1 LSLGEG
7 ASLAREPLRDHDPSR
22 VGRYRLTAR
31 LGAGGMGVV
40 YLGFAPNDPNYPD
53 GDGSQVAVKVLRPE
67 LADDPEFRARFGRE
81 VASLMLVRGEC
92 TVRVIEADTNSS
104 RPFMVTEYAA
114 GPSLSEYIDA
124 NGPLGADMLYGLA
137 TGLAEAL
144 TAIHAAGVVH
154 RDLKPS
160 NVILG
165 QSGPKVIDFGIAQ
178 TLDATS
184 VTKTGMMV
192 GSAGFMAPEQ
202 VTGRAGHAAD
212 IFAWAVTVAYA
223 ASGQPPFGTGE
234 SVAIVYRILHGSP
247 DVTAVPPALQT
258 MVMAALAKDPQR
270 RPTAHE
276 LLDLLTDPAAR
287 EDHPAQTV
295 LAYTWP
301 STHPRVSQP
310 HVGQPV
316 LSAPVPSAPIVSQ
329 ARTSQPSTSE
339 PRTGESYLSEP
350 RTGGPRANEGRTNRP
365 GPARRPPTG
374 SLLFEPA
381 SPSARPRTLGRGRF
395 SRRMTLIGVPA
406 VVVVAVAALISG
418 LLMGHVFSLGQLT
431 ANQLAPQ
438 GATTANLAT
447 YPGQQPRGVFQTLNR
462 VVASGNTIVALGS
475 QASDG
480 LVRQQFFVS
489 SDGGKTWRLAPLH
502 AAGGGRGVQVPF
514 GHQATLL
521 AGGPGGWLAIGPQAI
536 WTSPDG
542 ASWTLASTHGVS
554 PQLPGDAVWVVTKTA
569 TGFLAA
575 GKGNAAGG
583 GTQAVIWTSRDGLTW
598 QRMTAADL
606 GLAEAGEAVQNISYA
621 TYRGDDTLIAGA
633 VAAAGATYSVAWLS
647 TDGGSAWT
655 RVNIPISNE
664 ASDTISGLAFDNAAL
679 IAVRPG
685 GGPSSGTAFG
695 VAYFSLNGLAW
706 QYAGTIGAAA
716 GWSPGVVKGSDYG
729 FAVVGQ
735 TATGRFVAYTSTGT
749 GAAWQPTGSLGQA
762 TGESM
767 PSVTVAPDG
776 TVVAVGATHGNTVSQ
791 QPVFLKATTAG
802 SVHPVSVQGETV
814 PELAVNSTAV
824 SPAGTMVAVGSAD
837 GYPAVWQGTPG
848 GAWRLVSSL
857 SLVSAY
863 PGLTALTSVTYGSS
877 GWLAVG
883 VPGPVVLT
891 SANGTTWQRARGG
904 IEKDLGQVSAI
915 AVAAGP
921 AGYSV
926 VGRPA
931 GPDSASAAD
940 VWWSPDLT
948 SWTKAQDM
956 NVMSGPIQ
964 VLAVA
969 ADPQGFVSAGS
980 HNNQPAVWT
989 TSDGKL
995 WTTIDLALP
1004 AGASSAVLQRIAING
1019 NHVVALGQEIKA
1031 GIAVPFAEQSS
1042 DGGASWRQV
1051 PFSPPGPN
1059 AVITALTADSG
1070 GFTAAGQYGEPGQQT
1085 VVTWTSATGLTWTP
1099 AQVSGLGGGGSQAVT
1114 ALVSSGSAVTG
1125 IGSTAT
1131 MQGRQFLL
1139 LALPHR

>member
-1 LSLGEG
+1 M
-7 ASLAREPLRDHDPSR
+7 AREPLRDHDPSR

-40 YLGFAPNDPNYPD
+40 YLGSAPNYPD
-53 GDGSQVAVKVLRPE
+53 GDGSHVAIKVLRPE
-67 LADDPEFRARFGRE
+67 LADNPEFRARFGRE

-104 RPFMVTEYAA
+104 QPFMVTEYAA
-114 GPSLSEYIDA
+114 GPSLSEFIDA

-202 VTGRAGHAAD
+202 VTGRAGQAAD
-212 IFAWAVTVAYA
+212 IFAWGVTVAYA

-234 SVAIVYRILHGSP
+234 SMAIVYRILHGSP
-247 DVTAVPPALQT
+247 DVAEVPPALQT
-258 MVMAALAKDPQR
+258 LVMAALAKDPQQ

-276 LLDLLTDPAAR
+276 LLDMLTDRAGR
-287 EDHPAQTV
+287 EDRPAQAV
-295 LAYTWP
+295 LAYTW
-301 STHPRVSQP
+301 SSAKPR
-310 HVGQPV
+310 VGQP
-316 LSAPVPSAPIVSQ
+316 APVPSSPIVSQ
-329 ARTSQPSTSE
+329 PRTSE
-339 PRTGESYLSEP
+339 PQTGESYISEP
-350 RTGGPRANEGRTNRP
+350 STGGSREGKAGTHPP
-365 GPARRPPTG
+365 GPARRPPSG
-374 SLLFEPA
+374 SLLLEPA
-381 SPSARPRTLGRGRF
+381 PPSARPRTLGRGRF

-406 VVVVAVAALISG
+406 VVVVAVAALMSG
-418 LLMGHVFSLGQLT
+418 LLMGHVINLGPLT
-431 ANQLAPQ
+431 ANQLAPERT
-438 GATTANLAT
+438 TTAALAT

-462 VVASGNTIVALGS
+462 VVASGGTIVALGS
-475 QASDG
+475 QVSDG

-489 SDGGKTWRLAPLH
+489 SDGGKTWRLARLGV
-502 AAGGGRGVQVPF
+502 ADGGKGVQVPL

-542 ASWTLASTHGVS
+542 TSWTLASTHGIS
-554 PQLPGDAVWVVTKTA
+554 PQLPGDAVWVITKTA

-575 GKGNAAGG
+575 GKGDAAGG

-598 QRMTAADL
+598 QRMTAGDL
-606 GLAEAGEAVQNISYA
+606 GLAEAGEAVASISYA

-633 VAAAGATYSVAWLS
+633 VAAAGATYSGAWLS

-655 RVNIPISNE
+655 RANIPVSNGAGE
-664 ASDTISGLAFDNAAL
+664 TISGLAFDDAGL
-679 IAVRPG
+679 IAIRPG
-685 GGPSSGTAFG
+685 GGTSPGTAFG
-695 VAYFSLNGLAW
+695 VAYFSPNGLAW
-706 QYAGTIGAAA
+706 RYAGTIGAAA
-716 GWSPGVVKGSDYG
+716 GATGSSGWRPGVVKGSDYG
-729 FAVVGQ
+729 FVVVGQ
-735 TATGRFVAYTSTGT
+735 SATGRFVAYTSTGT

-762 TGESM
+762 TIDSM
-767 PSVTVAPDG
+767 PSATVAPGG
-776 TVVAVGATHGNTVSQ
+776 TVVAVGATYASTVSQ
-791 QPVFLKATTAG
+791 QPVFLEATTTG
-802 SVHPVSVQGETV
+802 TVHPVSVQDETV

-824 SPAGTMVAVGSAD
+824 SPAGTMVAAGSAD
-837 GYPAVWQGTPG
+837 GYPAVWQSTSG

-891 SANGTTWQRARGG
+891 SADGTTWQRAHGD
-904 IEKDLGQVSAI
+904 IEKDLGQVSAA

-926 VGRPA
+926 VGRPVGPA
-931 GPDSASAAD
+931 GASVAD
-940 VWWSPDLT
+940 VWWSRNLT

-956 NVMSGPIQ
+956 NVMSGSIQ

-969 ADPQGFVSAGS
+969 ADPGGFVSAGS
-980 HNNQPAVWT
+980 HDNQPAVWT
-989 TSDGKL
+989 TSDGRL

-1031 GIAVPFAEQSS
+1031 DGAVPFAEQSP

-1059 AVITALTADSG
+1059 TVITALTADSG

-1099 AQVSGLGGGGSQAVT
+1099 AQVSGLRGGGSQAVT
-1114 ALVSSGSAVTG
+1114 ALASSGTAVTG

-1131 MQGRQFLL
+1131 MQGRQFLF

>member
-1 LSLGEG
+1 
-7 ASLAREPLRDHDPSR
+7 LAREPLRDHDPLR
-22 VGRYRLTAR
+22 IGRYRLTAR
-31 LGAGGMGVV
+31 LGSGGMGVV
-40 YLGFAPNDPNYPD
+40 YLGLDMD

-92 TVRVIEADTNSS
+92 TVRVIEADTASS
-104 RPFMVTEYAA
+104 QPFMVTEYAA
-114 GPSLSEYIDA
+114 GPSLSEYIDTS
-124 NGPLGADMLYGLA
+124 GPVGDDMLYGLA
-137 TGLAEAL
+137 AGLAEAL

-202 VTGRAGHAAD
+202 VTGRAGQAAD
-212 IFAWAVTVAYA
+212 IFTWAVTIAYA

-234 SVAIVYRILHGSP
+234 SMAIVYRILHGSP
-247 DVTAVPPALQT
+247 DIAAVPPPLQPL
-258 MVMAALAKDPQR
+258 VMAALAKDPER

-276 LLDLLTDPAAR
+276 LLDVLTDPTAR
-287 EDHPAQTV
+287 EDRPAQAV

-301 STHPRVSQP
+301 STQPRV
-310 HVGQPV
+310 GQSGLGAPV
-316 LSAPVPSAPIVSQ
+316 LGAPIVS
-329 ARTSQPSTSE
+329 E
-339 PRTGESYLSEP
+339 PDTGESYASEP
-350 RTGGPRANEGRTNRP
+350 RTGGPRASEARASRP
-365 GPARRPPTG
+365 GPARRPPSG
-374 SLLFEPA
+374 SLLFEPDPNA
-381 SPSARPRTLGRGRF
+381 RSSARRRTLGRGRL

-406 VVVVAVAALISG
+406 VALVAVGALVSG
-418 LLMGHVFSLGQLT
+418 LLLGHVIDFGQLT

-438 GATTANLAT
+438 GTTTAALRT
-447 YPGQQPRGVFQTLNR
+447 YPGQQQRGVFQALNR
-462 VVASGNTIVALGS
+462 VVASGSTIVAMGS

-489 SDGGKTWRLAPLH
+489 SDGGKSWRLARLH
-502 AAGGGRGVQVPF
+502 AADGGQSVPL

-542 ASWTLASTHGVS
+542 MSWTLASTHSVS
-554 PQLPGDAVWVVTKTA
+554 PQLPGDSVWVITKTA

-575 GKGNAAGG
+575 GKGSAAGG

-606 GLAEAGEAVQNISYA
+606 GLAGAGEAVQSISYA
-621 TYRGDDTLIAGA
+621 TYRGHDTLIAGS
-633 VAAAGATYSVAWLS
+633 VAAGGVTYSGAWLS

-655 RVNIPISNE
+655 RVSIPVSNG
-664 ASDTISGLAFDNAAL
+664 AGDTISGLAFDNAGL
-679 IAVRPG
+679 IAVRPSG
-685 GGPSSGTAFG
+685 GTSPSTAFG
-695 VAYFSLNGLAW
+695 VAYFSPNGLAW
-706 QYAGTIGAAA
+706 QYAGTIDAAA
-716 GWSPGVVKGSDYG
+716 GATGSLGWSPGVVKGTDYG
-729 FAVVGQ
+729 FVVAGQ
-735 TATGRFVAYTSTGT
+735 TATGHIVAYISTGT
-749 GAAWQPTGSLGQA
+749 GSVWQPTGSLGLVA
-762 TGESM
+762 SESV
-767 PSVTVAPDG
+767 PSVTVAPGG
-776 TVVAVGATHGNTVSQ
+776 TVVAAGATHTSTVSQ
-791 QPVFLKATTAG
+791 QPVFLEATATG
-802 SVHPVSVQGETV
+802 SVRAVSVQDETI

-824 SPAGTMVAVGSAD
+824 SPDGTMVAVGSAD
-837 GYPAVWQGTPG
+837 GYPAVWQSPSG
-848 GAWRLVSSL
+848 GAWHRVSSL

-863 PGLTALTSVTYGSS
+863 PGLTALTSVTYGPS

-891 SANGTTWQRARGG
+891 SVNGTTWQRAHGG
-904 IEKDLGQVSAI
+904 IEKDLGQVSAV

-931 GPDSASAAD
+931 GPASASVAD
-940 VWWSPDLT
+940 VWWSQNLT
-948 SWTKAQDM
+948 SWTKAEDM
-956 NVMSGPIQ
+956 NVMSGSIQ

-969 ADPQGFVSAGS
+969 AEPHGFVSAGS

-989 TSDGKL
+989 TSDGRL

-1004 AGASSAVLQRIAING
+1004 AGASSAVLQQIAING

-1031 GIAVPFAEQSS
+1031 DSAVPFAEQSS

-1051 PFSPPGPN
+1051 PFSPPGPDT
-1059 AVITALTADSG
+1059 VITALTADSG

-1085 VVTWTSATGLTWTP
+1085 VMMWTSATGMTWTP
-1099 AQVSGLGGGGSQAVT
+1099 GHVSGLDGGSQSVT

-1131 MQGRQFLL
+1131 MQGQQFLL
-1139 LALPHR
+1139 LALAHR

>member
-1 LSLGEG
+1 
-7 ASLAREPLRDHDPSR
+7 LAREPLRDHDPSR
-22 VGRYRLTAR
+22 IGRYRLTAR
-31 LGAGGMGVV
+31 LGSGGMGVV
-40 YLGFAPNDPNYPD
+40 YLGLDPD

-92 TVRVIEADTNSS
+92 TVRVIEADTTSS
-104 RPFMVTEYAA
+104 QPFMVTEYAA

-202 VTGRAGHAAD
+202 VTGRAGQAAD

-234 SVAIVYRILHGSP
+234 SLAIVYRILHGSP
-247 DVTAVPPALQT
+247 DVAAVPPALQPL
-258 MVMAALAKDPQR
+258 VMAALAKDPQR

-276 LLDLLTDPAAR
+276 LLDVLTDPAAR
-287 EDHPAQTV
+287 EDRPAQAV

-301 STHPRVSQP
+301 STQP
-310 HVGQPV
+310 QAGQ
-316 LSAPVPSAPIVSQ
+316 PVPSAPVLGAPIV
-329 ARTSQPSTSE
+329 SE
-339 PRTGESYLSEP
+339 PRTSASYASEAHTGEP
-350 RTGGPRANEGRTNRP
+350 RASKARASRADR
-365 GPARRPPTG
+365 ARRPPNG
-374 SLLFEPA
+374 SLLFEPDPTT
-381 SPSARPRTLGRGRF
+381 SPSARPRTLGRGRL
-395 SRRMTLIGVPA
+395 SRRMTLLGVPA
-406 VVVVAVAALISG
+406 VVVVAVAALVSG
-418 LLMGHVFSLGQLT
+418 LLMGHVINLGQLT
-431 ANQLAPQ
+431 ANQFAPQ
-438 GATTANLAT
+438 GTTTATLRT
-447 YPGQQPRGVFQTLNR
+447 YLGQQKRGVFQALNR
-462 VVASGNTIVALGS
+462 VVSSSGTIVAMGS

-489 SDGGKTWRLAPLH
+489 SDGGKTWRLASLH
-502 AAGGGRGVQVPF
+502 AAHGVQVPL

-536 WTSPDG
+536 WTSLDG
-542 ASWTLASTHGVS
+542 TSWTLASTRGVS
-554 PQLPGDAVWVVTKTA
+554 PQLPGDSVWVITKTA
-569 TGFLAA
+569 AGFLAA
-575 GKGNAAGG
+575 GKGGAAGG

-598 QRMTAADL
+598 QRMTAPGL
-606 GLAEAGEAVQNISYA
+606 GLAGTGEAVQSISYA
-621 TYRGDDTLIAGA
+621 TYRGADTLIAGTVGA
-633 VAAAGATYSVAWLS
+633 GGATYSGAWLS
-647 TDGGSAWT
+647 TDGGLAWT
-655 RVNIPISNE
+655 RVSIPASNG
-664 ASDTISGLAFDNAAL
+664 AADSISGLAFNNAGL
-679 IAVRPG
+679 IAVRPSAG
-685 GGPSSGTAFG
+685 TSPSTAFG
-695 VAYFSLNGLAW
+695 VAYFSPNGLAW
-706 QYAGTIGAAA
+706 QYAGTIDAAE
-716 GWSPGVVKGSDYG
+716 GWSPDVVKGTDDG
-729 FAVVGQ
+729 FVVSGHTGTGQ
-735 TATGRFVAYTSTGT
+735 IVAYTSTGT
-749 GAAWQPTGSLGQA
+749 GAAWQPTGSFGQVA
-762 TGESM
+762 GESVT
-767 PSVTVAPDG
+767 SVTVAPGG
-776 TVVAVGATHGNTVSQ
+776 TVVAVGATRGGTVRQ
-791 QPVFLKATTAG
+791 QPVFLEATTTG
-802 SVHPVSVQGETV
+802 SVRPVSVQGEIV

-837 GYPAVWQGTPG
+837 GFPAVWQSPLG
-848 GAWRLVSSL
+848 GAWRLVSPL

-863 PGLTALTSVTYGSS
+863 PGLTALTSVTYGPS

-891 SANGTTWQRARGG
+891 SANGTTWRRASGG
-904 IEKDLGQVSAI
+904 IEKDLGQVSAV

-921 AGYSV
+921 ARYSI

-931 GPDSASAAD
+931 GPDSASVAD
-940 VWWSPDLT
+940 VWWSQNLT

-969 ADPQGFVSAGS
+969 ADPHGFVSAGS
-980 HNNQPAVWT
+980 HNNEPAVWT
-989 TSDGKL
+989 TSDGRL
-995 WTTIDLALP
+995 WTTIDLARP
-1004 AGASSAVLQRIAING
+1004 AGASSAVLQQIAING

-1031 GIAVPFAEQSS
+1031 GASVPFAEQSS

-1059 AVITALTADSG
+1059 TVITALTADSG
-1070 GFTAAGQYGEPGQQT
+1070 GFTAAGQYGEPGQQN
-1085 VVTWTSATGLTWTP
+1085 VLTWTSATGMTWTP
-1099 AQVSGLGGGGSQAVT
+1099 AQVSGLAGGGSPAVT

-1131 MQGRQFLL
+1131 MAGRQFLL
-1139 LALPHR
+1139 LALPRH